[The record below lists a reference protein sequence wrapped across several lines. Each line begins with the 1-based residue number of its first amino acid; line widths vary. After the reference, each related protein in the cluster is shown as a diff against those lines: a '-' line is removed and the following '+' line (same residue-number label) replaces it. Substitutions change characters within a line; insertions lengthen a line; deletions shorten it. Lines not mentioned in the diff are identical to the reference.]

1 MSCTLTAMARP
12 ACHLPIMAARPSS
25 VSKRRL
31 GGHGRGA
38 MTAATLDHRWNAENL
53 TLQPS
58 GAWVIESA
66 GGLELALRDA
76 SGGASG
82 KSAGLLAIDLK
93 DLIEL
98 DTAGAFLLVR
108 LERAWQA
115 AGGSVEWR
123 GGDRARQ
130 ALIGRIRA
138 VIGDDETMPEPQP
151 QSIVV
156 DVGEAVISVGADM
169 ERYLRILGAVVL
181 EGFASIIGR
190 TRFRGAAMIKQ
201 MEYSG
206 LRAVPIILLMSFL
219 NGGILAQQSAFQLR
233 FFGAEIFAVDLVGI
247 LALREVAILLTA
259 IMVAGRSSS
268 AITAELGSMQMRE
281 EIDALRVIGMNPINV
296 LVLPRVVALILVLP
310 LLTFLSDLTTLFG
323 AMLTLWF
330 YSDIAPNVFL
340 THLRTAIDFSTFF
353 SGLFKAPFMALII
366 GLVACTEGMAVR
378 GSAESLGRHTTAAVV
393 KSIFLVVVVDGI
405 FAIFYAAIDF

>member
-1 MSCTLTAMARP
+1 
-12 ACHLPIMAARPSS
+12 
-25 VSKRRL
+25 
-31 GGHGRGA
+31 

-181 EGFASIIGR
+181 EGFASLIGR
-190 TRFRGAAMIKQ
+190 ARFRSAAMIKQ

-330 YSDIAPNVFL
+330 YSDIAPNVFV